1 MDFNRKYIKHYF
13 AFFLYIFL
21 YINIFATDII
31 DVSTPF
37 RINVKSETR
46 DKTILILYNK
56 NSYIE
61 YPVYDNDIINIHNLE
76 YGLYEIRSESS
87 GIKSKLQ
94 RIQVSKPNASLS
106 NTGKIITVNI
116 DKVKDSDHDFSYS
129 SHYLSD
135 DNAYFKL
142 STERKKEISINRSN
156 ISLINPLDLT
166 LYAKYN
172 IIFENN
178 INDVFKIRLLNELGS
193 YSHILQNIKLPVT
206 FWQETV
212 NSESFVTQDESG
224 QIIVN
229 YSNTDFQKTFENSN
243 YINAKHYPNINY
255 IIDQIMETSLGLN
268 LGSNIITG
276 INLYMV
282 NNEQSIIKYK
292 NILNEDIAK
301 EFKLYTLN
309 EAKLIKNILNFLNKT
324 TTVLDNINFTA
335 KADLIS
341 VKDKILSSE
350 ILVFDENLVDTN
362 SENEN
367 LTYMRLIMSVLKHYY
382 TFLFKDSDNYKKF
395 LDTFNW
401 VYDENQSSWK
411 TNMNKDSI
419 IKDFDITNPQDEFA
433 LLTLYYIINSK
444 YPDGYLPNIEFL
456 NTCLPVKR
464 SNINNF
470 NRYIK
475 TIDLDID
482 GGADKN
488 KEINFT
494 VQVKS
499 KKDTSLLEIF
509 ELTLVNEFGEIL
521 NLEFDLNDNVNR
533 GGEYSLIRKTLTI
546 SKSKKSAVYF
556 IDSIRINYQNEL
568 SINEF
573 PVYDGLAFAIT
584 NQFEDI
590 IPPQIVFETFQ
601 SEVNQLSNGSNRI
614 SISFNVIENHLMAEG
629 MNTFIQ
635 LKAPGNRNLFIDL
648 FGYGIDEGDN
658 GYFSNTGRCMVSTL
672 LPDYFPSGNYLINSI
687 ELYDENNNVSY
698 YNENIQDFE
707 KLNYDILIDS
717 GNSDFEPPE
726 IDNDNIRILKL
737 NNDNGEVMQ
746 MDNIVIFL
754 NVIDKNAGIKEAN
767 FVFENNDG
775 SRISLYSMPD
785 SQYLESNILDDKDFF
800 NSAFPLYSLAEFD
813 NYKNY
818 KLSQISVSDNVNN
831 TVKLENLSVPIRIL
845 DDNNNIN
852 VKSLKLNYAIK
863 EGKFGVYFKTTKAQ
877 NILQTSSDLTNWMS
891 LQLINGDGGV
901 YYYLDNEKLGKY
913 KYYRVIEAP

>member
-1 MDFNRKYIKHYF
+1 M
-13 AFFLYIFL
+13 
-21 YINIFATDII
+21 
-31 DVSTPF
+31 
-37 RINVKSETR
+37 
-46 DKTILILYNK
+46 
-56 NSYIE
+56 
-61 YPVYDNDIINIHNLE
+61 
-76 YGLYEIRSESS
+76 
-87 GIKSKLQ
+87 
-94 RIQVSKPNASLS
+94 
-106 NTGKIITVNI
+106 
-116 DKVKDSDHDFSYS
+116 
-129 SHYLSD
+129 
-135 DNAYFKL
+135 
-142 STERKKEISINRSN
+142 
-156 ISLINPLDLT
+156 
-166 LYAKYN
+166 
-172 IIFENN
+172 
-178 INDVFKIRLLNELGS
+178 
-193 YSHILQNIKLPVT
+193 
-206 FWQETV
+206 
-212 NSESFVTQDESG
+212 
-224 QIIVN
+224 
-229 YSNTDFQKTFENSN
+229 
-243 YINAKHYPNINY
+243 
-255 IIDQIMETSLGLN
+255 
-268 LGSNIITG
+268 
-276 INLYMV
+276 
-282 NNEQSIIKYK
+282 
-292 NILNEDIAK
+292 
-301 EFKLYTLN
+301 
-309 EAKLIKNILNFLNKT
+309 
-324 TTVLDNINFTA
+324 
-335 KADLIS
+335 
-341 VKDKILSSE
+341 
-350 ILVFDENLVDTN
+350 
-362 SENEN
+362 
-367 LTYMRLIMSVLKHYY
+367 
-382 TFLFKDSDNYKKF
+382 
-395 LDTFNW
+395 
-401 VYDENQSSWK
+401 
-411 TNMNKDSI
+411 
-419 IKDFDITNPQDEFA
+419 
-433 LLTLYYIINSK
+433 
-444 YPDGYLPNIEFL
+444 
-456 NTCLPVKR
+456 
-464 SNINNF
+464 
-470 NRYIK
+470 
-475 TIDLDID
+475 
-482 GGADKN
+482 
-488 KEINFT
+488 
-494 VQVKS
+494 
-499 KKDTSLLEIF
+499 
-509 ELTLVNEFGEIL
+509 
-521 NLEFDLNDNVNR
+521 
-533 GGEYSLIRKTLTI
+533 IRKTLTI
-546 SKSKKSAVYF
+546 PKSKKSAVYF

-698 YNENIQDFE
+698 YNENIQDFD

-726 IDNDNIRILKL
+726 IDNDNIRIIKL

-754 NVIDKNAGIKEAN
+754 NVIDENAGIKEAN

-845 DDNNNIN
+845 DDNNKIN
-852 VKSLKLNYAIK
+852 VNTLKLNYAIK